1 MEEVKLNSAQRN
13 ILPYLLAF
21 FGAAVGIVG
30 LLTPWVSIGA
40 RGINGSGTAQG
51 KITYLVVGSLLIL
64 GLAGFINQ
72 LRNYKKIIALATMAI
87 CFDVLVSYAV
97 WLNRVLG
104 AIDNFNDASKKLD
117 DFGGIFGG
125 ALSNLAN
132 SIQPS
137 ITTGF
142 YMVCTGAVIGIV
154 ASALIFRQS
163 SHHNS
168 VDQFNMGKNVI
179 EGSSFGIHKKYYF
192 GIPQIPFYV
201 ILVATVLGLVFI
213 VSGSSSFRVNN
224 ELIPNSSNS
233 SSPSSVE
240 SEDGSLNLFDC
251 MQVANLR
258 NAIKLN
264 QSRFSGD
271 PEPTDIFIA
280 TQFKFINQ
288 CDKTVIGIKGSMS
301 FQNVVGDVV
310 FVGTYTD
317 DKTIQVGESV
327 TTSLNTG
334 WTFNQFEDEHGQ
346 LARMD
351 ESKTRA
357 VLTLSKIAFDDGT
370 SISE

>member
-1 MEEVKLNSAQRN
+1 VEEVHLNSAQRN

-21 FGAAVGIVG
+21 FGAVIGIVG
-30 LLTPWVSIGA
+30 LLTPWVSIGV
-40 RGINGSGTAQG
+40 RGINGSSNGQG

-64 GLAGFINQ
+64 GLTGFIDQ
-72 LRNYKKIIALATMAI
+72 LRNYKKIIALATLAI
-87 CFDVLVSYAV
+87 GFDALVSYAI

-104 AIDNFNDASKKLD
+104 AIDNFNDASKKLE
-117 DFGGIFGG
+117 DFGGIFGE
-125 ALSNLAN
+125 ALTNLAN

-142 YMVCTGAVIGIV
+142 YMVCTGAATGIV
-154 ASALIFRQS
+154 ASILIFRQPYQN
-163 SHHNS
+163 NS
-168 VDQFNMGKNVI
+168 VNQLNMEKIAI
-179 EGSSFGIHKKYYF
+179 EGSSSGVLKRYYF

-201 ILVATVLGLVFI
+201 ILLATVLGLVFI
-213 VSGSSSFRVNN
+213 VNGSSSFRINN

-233 SSPSSVE
+233 SSPSSTE
-240 SEDGSLNLFDC
+240 SEDVSSNLFDC
-251 MQVANLR
+251 LQVANLR

-280 TQFKFINQ
+280 TQFKFTNQ